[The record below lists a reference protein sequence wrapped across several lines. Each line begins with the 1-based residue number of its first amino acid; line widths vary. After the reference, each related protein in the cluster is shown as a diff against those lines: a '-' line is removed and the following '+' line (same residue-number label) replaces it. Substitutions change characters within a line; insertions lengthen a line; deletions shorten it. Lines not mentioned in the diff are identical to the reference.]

1 MISIP
6 GTITIRSI
14 QGRFGYFNTG
24 TLECELGI
32 FAVKDAT
39 IEGFEEGTYNGD
51 FVIEKIKPNSYFS
64 SGRLV
69 VEVRAI
75 LTDIILYDDALPQ
88 SPINDSLEQDP
99 LEQEQENFQPQ
110 QANPYNQGQ
119 QHSSQQYDDDQDT
132 EIASLFGPLWPL
144 GDVVKLDPVVGRS
157 LLRQQKDYLQNVL
170 NYEFIPTQQVWVRSN

>member
-6 GTITIRSI
+6 GTISIRSI

-24 TLECELGI
+24 TLECDLGI

-75 LTDIILYDDALPQ
+75 LSDIMLYDDAVPQ
-88 SPINDSLEQDP
+88 TPINDSLEQDP
-99 LEQEQENFQPQ
+99 LEHEEENFQPPS
-110 QANPYNQGQ
+110 AIPYNNDHHP
-119 QHSSQQYDDDQDT
+119 QHFDDNQDS
-132 EIASLFGPLWPL
+132 EIATLFGPLWPL

-157 LLRQQKDYLQNVL
+157 LLRQQKDYLQHVL
-170 NYEFIPTQQVWVRSN
+170 HYEFIPTQQVWVRSH